1 MGPGR
6 RVKDAHI
13 FGMQKQI
20 DAIHF
25 FFFFF
30 SLGRHV
36 DTMASSM

>member
-25 FFFFF
+25 FF